1 MWDALKIR
9 NKPDSAFYHEV
20 FINGNELHHVL
31 SVNLN
36 MEATCLPIAT
46 VTFYP
51 GKIDVDLPIT
61 VITKREATPTMRFV
75 IIKHPGNSGKY
86 LFTVPSEEVTLAP
99 GDYVFCTT
107 SRGPNELG
115 VCCTEAFRGDP
126 ETVTKFWGT
135 TIANLKPVT
144 AKLTALTFTPLTTEE
159 ETQNE

>member
-1 MWDALKIR
+1 
-9 NKPDSAFYHEV
+9 
-20 FINGNELHHVL
+20 
-31 SVNLN
+31 
-36 MEATCLPIAT
+36 
-46 VTFYP
+46 
-51 GKIDVDLPIT
+51 
-61 VITKREATPTMRFV
+61 MRFI

-144 AKLTALTFTPLTTEE
+144 AKLTALTFTPLTEE
-159 ETQNE
+159 EPQNE